1 MEGLLLFRLHGG
13 TEFAITQEG
22 ETRME
27 KPGIV
32 TDEHLQFLDELRDSG
47 VTNMYGAGGYVQDE
61 FNIPMVEARAIL
73 EYWMESCSEHHSIS
87 KT

>member
-1 MEGLLLFRLHGG
+1 
-13 TEFAITQEG
+13 
-22 ETRME
+22 ME

-47 VTNMYGAGGYVQDE
+47 VTNMYGAEGYIQDE
-61 FNIPMVEARAIL
+61 FNIPMVEAREIL
-73 EYWMESCSEHHSIS
+73 EYWMESYSERHCIY

>member
-1 MEGLLLFRLHGG
+1 
-13 TEFAITQEG
+13 
-22 ETRME
+22 ME
-27 KPGIV
+27 KPGVV

-47 VTNMYGAGGYVQDE
+47 VTNMYGAVGYVQDE

-73 EYWMESCSEHHSIS
+73 TYWMESYSERHSIY